1 MQSLPMRIRF
11 SFLLLFFLCSVQ
23 LLFSQEVKP
32 ELVLT
37 EADWKKY
44 AQIEVLTST
53 FLSQKE
59 EELKTWVKTKEDLG
73 GGARFNQIK
82 SVWGNAKKE
91 IGIELTD
98 KERLA
103 YQEYLTFQDSLQKLV
118 VAYQAELIRDEKV
131 LGLEVF
137 EQLSKIIRDD
147 PSQKEKLVQE
157 VARLK
162 KKAK

>member
-1 MQSLPMRIRF
+1 MRIRLTLL
-11 SFLLLFFLCSVQ
+11 FLLFLCSGQ

-32 ELVLT
+32 EIVLT

-44 AQIEVLTST
+44 AQIEVLTYT

-59 EELKTWVKTKEDLG
+59 EELKTWVKAKEELG

-91 IGIELTD
+91 TGIELTE

-103 YQEYLTFQDSLQKLV
+103 YEEYLTFQDSLQKLV

-131 LGLEVF
+131 LGLEIF

>member
-1 MQSLPMRIRF
+1 MRIRLTLL
-11 SFLLLFFLCSVQ
+11 FLLFLCSGQ

-32 ELVLT
+32 EIVLT

-59 EELKTWVKTKEDLG
+59 EELKTWVKAKEELG

-91 IGIELTD
+91 TGIELTE

-118 VAYQAELIRDEKV
+118 VVYQAELIRDEKV
-131 LGLEVF
+131 LGLELF

>member
-1 MQSLPMRIRF
+1 MRIRLTLL
-11 SFLLLFFLCSVQ
+11 FLLFLCSGQ

-32 ELVLT
+32 EIVLT

-59 EELKTWVKTKEDLG
+59 EELKTWVKAKEELG

-91 IGIELTD
+91 TGIELTE

-131 LGLEVF
+131 LGLELF

>member
-118 VAYQAELIRDEKV
+118 VVYQAELIRDEKV

-137 EQLSKIIRDD
+137 EQLSKIICDD

>member
-1 MQSLPMRIRF
+1 MRIRLTLL
-11 SFLLLFFLCSVQ
+11 FLLFLCSGQ

-32 ELVLT
+32 EIVLT

-44 AQIEVLTST
+44 AQTEVLTST

-59 EELKTWVKTKEDLG
+59 EELKTWVKAKEELG

-91 IGIELTD
+91 TGIELTE

-131 LGLEVF
+131 LGLELF

-147 PSQKEKLVQE
+147 PSQKVKLVQE

>member
-1 MQSLPMRIRF
+1 MRISLP
-11 SFLLLFFLCSVQ
+11 LFFLLFLCSGQ

-32 ELVLT
+32 EIVLT

-59 EELKTWVKTKEDLG
+59 EELKTWVKAKEELG

-91 IGIELTD
+91 TGIELTE

-131 LGLEVF
+131 LGLELF

>member
-1 MQSLPMRIRF
+1 MQSLPMRTRL

-59 EELKTWVKTKEDLG
+59 EELKIWVKAKEELG

-91 IGIELTD
+91 INIGLTD
-98 KERLA
+98 KERVA
-103 YQEYLTFQDSLQKLV
+103 FQEYLSLQDSLQKLV

>member
-1 MQSLPMRIRF
+1 MRIRLTLL
-11 SFLLLFFLCSVQ
+11 FLLFLCSGQ

-32 ELVLT
+32 EIVLT

-59 EELKTWVKTKEDLG
+59 EELKTWVKAKEELG

-91 IGIELTD
+91 TGIELTE

-131 LGLEVF
+131 LGLEIF

-147 PSQKEKLVQE
+147 PSQKEKLGQE

>member
-1 MQSLPMRIRF
+1 MRIRLTLL
-11 SFLLLFFLCSVQ
+11 FLLFLCSGQ

-32 ELVLT
+32 EIVLT

-59 EELKTWVKTKEDLG
+59 EELKTWVKAKEELG

-91 IGIELTD
+91 TGIDLTE

-131 LGLEVF
+131 LGLELF